1 LHWSVEDSGRENMNL
16 RANLWLKTAYARAWV
31 RTMSMYGEP
40 LWVIVTVGFP
50 LFSMMGMSLLYSSA
64 GATARIGF
72 AILGGIMLSFW
83 GNVLWSMA
91 SQFNWD
97 KQAGLFEIYIT
108 SPAPISAI
116 LVGMSLGGILGT
128 APSAVM
134 VAVVGWLVFHP
145 PINPAWPTA
154 IATFII
160 TLASLYA
167 LGMTLSSLYLVYG
180 REAESFNEALQE
192 PVQLLSGVYFPVYSP
207 VIPLAVQAVASVI
220 PLTIGMDALRR
231 TLFLNNPADVN
242 LVYTELLVL
251 GIMAA
256 ILLVVSSKSLK
267 ALEERGRRVGSI
279 AVRMR

>member
-1 LHWSVEDSGRENMNL
+1 MNL

-40 LWVIVTVGFP
+40 LWVVVTVGFP

-64 GATARIGF
+64 GASARIGF

-128 APSAVM
+128 APSAAM
-134 VAVVGWLVFHP
+134 VAVLGWLIFHP
-145 PINPAWPTA
+145 PVNAIWPAVISVFA
-154 IATFII
+154 L

-167 LGMTLSSLYLVYG
+167 MGMALSSLYLAYG
-180 REAESFNEALQE
+180 READSVNEALHE
-192 PVQLLSGVYFPVYSP
+192 PVSLISGVYFPSTGGFSP
-207 VIPLAVQAVASVI
+207 FPLAVQAGASLI
-220 PLTIGMDALRR
+220 PLTLGMDALRR
-231 TLFLNNPADVN
+231 TLFFGQGFGESYLD
-242 LVYTELLVL
+242 LELLALAIMGVVL
-251 GIMAA
+251 LFA
-256 ILLVVSSKSLK
+256 SSKALK
-267 ALEERGRRVGSI
+267 FLENKGRRTGTI
-279 AVRMR
+279 AVRQR